1 MASSS
6 QTQNGGPDHI
16 IRSRPVNKASN
27 PVVLR
32 AQSEER
38 SLKPN
43 GHIDTI
49 MSGVSRYVGHQYWT
63 EEIMLNYQQW
73 PLDSDTR

>member
-1 MASSS
+1 MASSFS
-6 QTQNGGPDHI
+6 QTQNGGPDNI
-16 IRSRPVNKASN
+16 IRPRPVKPSN
-27 PVVLR
+27 PMILR

-49 MSGVSRYVGHQYWT
+49 IMSGVSRYAGYQKWI
-63 EEIMLNYQQW
+63 EEVLLN
-73 PLDSDTR
+73 